1 MTFNLL
7 SDPFLPVVMRSG
19 EKRWLA
25 FPELVSGADSNG
37 LDEDYPVEFNW
48 PRPDFNMASFEFC
61 IGAISLAFDIRE
73 EDEWSPFWTNP
84 PDRDTLAEKL
94 SPLVSAF
101 YLNGE
106 GARFLQD
113 HESLQ
118 GNEKGNETPIESLL
132 IDTPGQ
138 NGQRKNS
145 DLLTHRDRYAAL
157 GLPAAAMAL
166 YTLQAY
172 APPGGAGNRTS
183 MRGGGPLTALVVPAT
198 NDGAPPVSLWRKIS
212 ANVVPCDKRLRI
224 NELPKA
230 LPWMAP
236 TLTSEKSHTVSLADA
251 HPLQAYFG
259 MPRRIRLAFSSEPG
273 ICSMTDEEGPLVTG
287 FIQKPYGT
295 NYGMWQHPLTPYRR
309 QKEAGEPYS
318 AKPKSG
324 RFGYR
329 DWVAATVGSKDG
341 KLAEQPTN
349 IKLAKNNRSHILS
362 QNKKAADARVRVGG
376 WAMNNMEAIAYLITE
391 EPLHLAKT
399 PAQQQALDD
408 LARHFSE
415 AADQA
420 VSQLL
425 AALKKALFSGQKNAP
440 NDKGI
445 LDQARAHFF
454 DATEDQFHHLLDD
467 LLQEMPEDGRLTDPT
482 ASAQHWL
489 WIMRREALV
498 IFDRLAPVPLQDAE
512 KAKNIVDAYGILN
525 ATFAGRTKQSKT
537 LYDKLELPL
546 PKKKPKA
553 QKETT

>member
-1 MTFNLL
+1 MHPFNLL

-19 EKRWLA
+19 AQRWLA
-25 FPELVSGADSNG
+25 FPELAAGAKSNG

-61 IGAISLAFDIRE
+61 IGVVSLAFDIRE
-73 EDEWSPFWTNP
+73 EDDWRPFWTNP
-84 PDRDTLAEKL
+84 PDRDALAERL

-106 GARFLQD
+106 GPRFLQD

-118 GNEKGNETPIESLL
+118 GNETPIELLL

-157 GLPAAAMAL
+157 GLPAAAMVL

-172 APPGGAGNRTS
+172 APAGGAGNRTS
-183 MRGGGPLTALVVPAT
+183 MRGGGPLTALVVPTT
-198 NDGAPPVSLWRKIS
+198 NDGAQPVSLWRKIF
-212 ANVVPCDKRLRI
+212 ANVVPCDERLRI
-224 NELPKA
+224 DELPKA

-236 TLTSEKSHTVSLADA
+236 TLTSEKSRTVSPADA

-259 MPRRIRLAFSSEPG
+259 MPRRIQLVFSSEPG
-273 ICSMTDEEGPLVTG
+273 ICSMTGREESLVTG
-287 FIQKPYGT
+287 FIQKPYGI
-295 NYGMWQHPLTPYRR
+295 NYGLWQHPLTPYRR
-309 QKEAGEPYS
+309 QKEAEEPYS

-341 KLAEQPTN
+341 KLAEQPIN
-349 IKLAKNNRSHILS
+349 IQLAKNNRSQALS
-362 QNKKAADARVRVGG
+362 YNKQAADARVRVGG
-376 WAMNNMEAIAYLITE
+376 WAMNNMEAIAYLIAE

-399 PAQQQALDD
+399 PDQQQALDE

-425 AALKKALFSGQKNAP
+425 AALKKALFSGQKNAS

-445 LDQARAHFF
+445 LDQARAQFF

-467 LLQEMPEDGRLTDPT
+467 LLQEMPEDGRLTDPN
-482 ASAQHWL
+482 ASARHWL
-489 WIMRREALV
+489 RIMRHEALT

-512 KAKNIVDAYGILN
+512 KAKTIVNAYGILN
-525 ATFAGRTKQSKT
+525 ATFAGLTKQSKT

>member
-19 EKRWLA
+19 AQRWLA
-25 FPELVSGADSNG
+25 FPELVDGSESNG
-37 LDEDYPVEFNW
+37 LDSDYPVEFNW
-48 PRPDFNMASFEFC
+48 QRPDFNIASFEFC
-61 IGAISLAFDIRE
+61 IGVISLAFDIRN
-73 EDEWSPFWTNP
+73 EDDWRPFWTNP
-84 PDRDTLAEKL
+84 PDRDALTEKL
-94 SPLVSAF
+94 APLVHAF

-106 GARFLQD
+106 GPRFLQD

-118 GNEKGNETPIESLL
+118 GNETPIELLL

-172 APPGGAGNRTS
+172 APAGGAGNRTS

-198 NDGAPPVSLWRKIS
+198 NGSEPPVPLWRKIF
-212 ANVVPCDKRLRI
+212 ANVVPCDEQLRI
-224 NELPKA
+224 DELPKA

-236 TLTSEKSHTVSLADA
+236 TLTSEKSRTVSLADA

-259 MPRRIRLAFSSEPG
+259 MPRRIRLAFSSKSG

-287 FIQKPYGT
+287 FIQKPYGA

-349 IKLAKNNRSHILS
+349 IKLAKNNRSQALS
-362 QNKKAADARVRVGG
+362 QNKQATDARVRVGG
-376 WAMNNMEAIAYLITE
+376 WAMNNMEAIAYLIAE

-399 PAQQQALDD
+399 PDQQQALDD

-420 VSQLL
+420 VFQLL
-425 AALKKALFSGQKNAP
+425 SALKKALFSGQKNAS

-467 LLQEMPEDGRLTDPT
+467 LLQEMPEDGRLTDPN
-482 ASAQHWL
+482 ASARHWL
-489 WIMRREALV
+489 RIMRHEALT

-512 KAKNIVDAYGILN
+512 KAKTIVNAYGILN
-525 ATFAGRTKQSKT
+525 ATFAGLTKQSKT
-537 LYDKLELPL
+537 LYDKLDLPL
-546 PKKKPKA
+546 PEPKSKTKKEA
-553 QKETT
+553 A

>member
-1 MTFNLL
+1 MHPFNLL

-19 EKRWLA
+19 AQRWLA
-25 FPELVSGADSNG
+25 FPELVAGAKSNG

-61 IGAISLAFDIRE
+61 IGVNSLAFDIRD
-73 EDEWSPFWTNP
+73 EDDWRPLWTNP
-84 PDRDTLAEKL
+84 PDRDALAEKL
-94 SPLVSAF
+94 APFVPAF

-106 GARFLQD
+106 EPRFLQD
-113 HESLQ
+113 CESLQ
-118 GNEKGNETPIESLL
+118 GGETPIELLL

-198 NDGAPPVSLWRKIS
+198 YGSEPPVPLWCKIF
-212 ANVVPCDKRLRI
+212 ANVVPCNERLRI
-224 NELPKA
+224 DELPKA

-236 TLTSEKSHTVSLADA
+236 TFTSEKSRTVSLADA

-259 MPRRIRLAFSSEPG
+259 MPRRIRLVFSSKLG
-273 ICSMTDEEGPLVTG
+273 ICSMTGREELLVTG
-287 FIQKPYGT
+287 FIQKPYGA
-295 NYGMWQHPLTPYRR
+295 NYGLWRHPLTPYRR
-309 QKEAGEPYS
+309 LKEAAEPYS

-329 DWVAATVGSKDG
+329 DWVAVTVGSKEG
-341 KLAEQPTN
+341 KLAVLPEN
-349 IKLAKNNRSHILS
+349 IRLAKRDRPGILS
-362 QNKKAADARVRVGG
+362 QNKQGWDARIRVGG
-376 WAMNNMEAIAYLITE
+376 WAMNKMEAIAYLIAE

-399 PAQQQALDD
+399 PNQQQALDD

-425 AALKKALFSGQKNAP
+425 AALKKALFSGQKNAS

-454 DATEDQFHHLLDD
+454 DGTEDQFHHLLDD
-467 LLQEMPEDGRLTDPT
+467 LVQEMPEDGRLTDPT
-482 ASAQHWL
+482 ASARHWL
-489 WIMRREALV
+489 WIMRCEALA

-512 KAKNIVDAYGILN
+512 KAKDIVDAYGILN

-546 PKKKPKA
+546 PEKKPKI
-553 QKETT
+553 QRETA

>member
-1 MTFNLL
+1 MTPFNLL

-19 EKRWLA
+19 AQRWLA
-25 FPELVSGADSNG
+25 FPELVAGAKSNG
-37 LDEDYPVEFNW
+37 LDEDYPIEFNW

-61 IGAISLAFDIRE
+61 IGVISLAFDIRE
-73 EDEWSPFWTNP
+73 EDDWRPFWTNP
-84 PDRDTLAEKL
+84 PDRDALAEKL
-94 SPLVSAF
+94 APFVHAF

-106 GARFLQD
+106 GPRFLQD
-113 HESLQ
+113 CESLQ
-118 GNEKGNETPIESLL
+118 GGETPIELLL

-157 GLPAAAMAL
+157 GLPAAAMTL

-172 APPGGAGNRTS
+172 APAGGAGNRTS

-198 NDGAPPVSLWRKIS
+198 NGSEPPVPLWRKIF

-224 NELPKA
+224 DELPKA

-236 TLTSEKSHTVSLADA
+236 TLTSEKSRTVSLADA

-259 MPRRIRLAFSSEPG
+259 MPRRIRLVFSSEPDT
-273 ICSMTDEEGPLVTG
+273 CSMTGRKEPLVTG

-295 NYGMWQHPLTPYRR
+295 NYGLWQHPLTPYRR
-309 QKEAGEPYS
+309 QREAGEPYS

-349 IKLAKNNRSHILS
+349 IKLAKNNRSHALS
-362 QNKKAADARVRVGG
+362 QNKQATDARVRVGG
-376 WAMNNMEAIAYLITE
+376 WAMNNMEAIAYLFAE

-399 PAQQQALDD
+399 HDQQQALDD

-425 AALKKALFSGQKNAP
+425 AALKKALFSGQKNTS

-445 LDQARAHFF
+445 LDQARADFF
-454 DATEDQFHHLLDD
+454 DATEDQFHRLLDN

-482 ASAQHWL
+482 ASARHWL
-489 WIMRREALV
+489 GIMRRVALAT
-498 IFDRLAPVPLQDAE
+498 FDRLAPVPLQDAE
-512 KAKNIVDAYGILN
+512 KAKTIVNAYGILN
-525 ATFAGRTKQSKT
+525 ATFAGWTKQSKS
-537 LYDKLELPL
+537 LYDKLKLPL
-546 PKKKPKA
+546 PEKKSKTK
-553 QKETT
+553 KETA

>member
-19 EKRWLA
+19 AQRWLA
-25 FPELVSGADSNG
+25 FPELVAGAESNG

-61 IGAISLAFDIRE
+61 IGVISLAFDIRE
-73 EDEWSPFWTNP
+73 EDDWRPFWTNP
-84 PDRDTLAEKL
+84 PDRDALAERL
-94 SPLVSAF
+94 APFVHAF

-106 GARFLQD
+106 GPRFLQD
-113 HESLQ
+113 CESLQ
-118 GNEKGNETPIESLL
+118 GGETPIELLL

-157 GLPAAAMAL
+157 GLPAAAMTL

-172 APPGGAGNRTS
+172 APAGGAGNRTS

-198 NDGAPPVSLWRKIS
+198 NDGAPPVPLWRKIF

-224 NELPKA
+224 DELPKA

-236 TLTSEKSHTVSLADA
+236 TLTSEKNRTVSLADA

-259 MPRRIRLAFSSEPG
+259 MPRRIRLVFSSEPDT
-273 ICSMTDEEGPLVTG
+273 CSMTGRKEPLVTG

-295 NYGMWQHPLTPYRR
+295 NYGLWQHPLTPYRR
-309 QKEAGEPYS
+309 LKEAGEPYS
-318 AKPKSG
+318 AKPKYG

-329 DWVAATVGSKDG
+329 DWVAVTVGSKDG

-349 IKLAKNNRSHILS
+349 IKLSKNNRSHSLS
-362 QNKKAADARVRVGG
+362 QNKQAADARIRVGG
-376 WAMNNMEAIAYLITE
+376 WAMNNMEAIAYLFAE

-399 PAQQQALDD
+399 HDQQQALDD

-425 AALKKALFSGQKNAP
+425 AALKKALFSGQKNTS

-445 LDQARAHFF
+445 LDQARADFF
-454 DATEDQFHHLLDD
+454 DATEDQFHRLLDN

-482 ASAQHWL
+482 ASARHWL
-489 WIMRREALV
+489 GIMRRVALAT
-498 IFDRLAPVPLQDAE
+498 FDRLAPVPLQDAE
-512 KAKNIVDAYGILN
+512 KAKTIVNAYGILN
-525 ATFAGRTKQSKT
+525 ATFAGWTKQSKS

-546 PKKKPKA
+546 PEKKSKTK
-553 QKETT
+553 KETA

>member
-19 EKRWLA
+19 AQRWLA
-25 FPELVSGADSNG
+25 FPELVAKDESNG
-37 LDEDYPVEFNW
+37 LNEDYPVEFSW

-61 IGAISLAFDIRE
+61 IGVLSLAFDIRE
-73 EDEWSPFWTNP
+73 EDDWRPFWSNP

-94 SPLVSAF
+94 SSLVSAF

-106 GARFLQD
+106 GPRFLQD

-118 GNEKGNETPIESLL
+118 GNETPIELLL

-172 APPGGAGNRTS
+172 APSGGAGNRTS

-198 NDGAPPVSLWRKIS
+198 NDSEPPVPLWRKIF
-212 ANVVPCDKRLRI
+212 ANVVPCDERLRI
-224 NELPKA
+224 DELPKA

-236 TLTSEKSHTVSLADA
+236 TLTSEKGRTVSAAEA

-259 MPRRIRLAFSSEPG
+259 MPRRIRLVFSSEPG
-273 ICSMTDEEGPLVTG
+273 ICSMTGREEPLVSG

-309 QKEAGEPYS
+309 QKEAEEPYS

-349 IKLAKNNRSHILS
+349 IKLAKNNRSQALS
-362 QNKKAADARVRVGG
+362 QNKQAADARVRVGG
-376 WAMNNMEAIAYLITE
+376 WAMNNMEAIAYLIAE

-399 PAQQQALDD
+399 PDQQQALDE

-425 AALKKALFSGQKNAP
+425 AALKKALFSGQKNAS

-454 DATEDQFHHLLDD
+454 DATEDQFHRLLAD

-482 ASAQHWL
+482 ASTRHWL
-489 WIMRREALV
+489 EIMRREVLAV
-498 IFDRLAPVPLQDAE
+498 FDRLAPVPLQDVE
-512 KAKNIVDAYGILN
+512 KAKAIVDAYGILN

-546 PKKKPKA
+546 PEKKPKT

>member
-1 MTFNLL
+1 MTPFNLL

-19 EKRWLA
+19 AQRWLA
-25 FPELVSGADSNG
+25 FPELVAGAKSND

-61 IGAISLAFDIRE
+61 IGVVSLAFDIRE
-73 EDEWSPFWTNP
+73 EDDWRPFWTNP
-84 PDRDTLAEKL
+84 PDRDALAEKL
-94 SPLVSAF
+94 APFVHAF

-106 GARFLQD
+106 GPRFLQD
-113 HESLQ
+113 CESLQ
-118 GNEKGNETPIESLL
+118 GGETPIELLL

-157 GLPAAAMAL
+157 GLPAAAMTL

-172 APPGGAGNRTS
+172 APSGGAGNRTS

-198 NDGAPPVSLWRKIS
+198 NDGAPPVPLWRKIF

-224 NELPKA
+224 DELPKA

-236 TLTSEKSHTVSLADA
+236 TLTSEKSRTVSLADA

-259 MPRRIRLAFSSEPG
+259 MPRRIRLVFSSEPDT
-273 ICSMTDEEGPLVTG
+273 CSMTGRKEPLVTG

-295 NYGMWQHPLTPYRR
+295 NYGLWQHPLTPYRR
-309 QKEAGEPYS
+309 QREAGEPYS

-349 IKLAKNNRSHILS
+349 IKLAKNNRSHALS
-362 QNKKAADARVRVGG
+362 QNKQATDARVRVGG
-376 WAMNNMEAIAYLITE
+376 WAMNNMEAIAYLFAE

-399 PAQQQALDD
+399 HDQQQALDD

-425 AALKKALFSGQKNAP
+425 AALKKALFSGQKNTS

-445 LDQARAHFF
+445 LDQARADFF
-454 DATEDQFHHLLDD
+454 DATEDQFHRLLDN

-482 ASAQHWL
+482 ASARHWL
-489 WIMRREALV
+489 GIMRRVALAT
-498 IFDRLAPVPLQDAE
+498 FDRLAPVPLQDAE
-512 KAKNIVDAYGILN
+512 KAKTIVNAYGILN
-525 ATFAGRTKQSKT
+525 ATFAGWTKQSKS

-546 PKKKPKA
+546 PEKKSKTK
-553 QKETT
+553 KETA

>member
-19 EKRWLA
+19 AKRWLA
-25 FPELVSGADSNG
+25 FPELVAGAESNG
-37 LDEDYPVEFNW
+37 LDSDYPVEFNW

-61 IGAISLAFDIRE
+61 IGVVSLAFDIRD
-73 EDEWSPFWTNP
+73 EDDWRPFWSNP
-84 PDRDTLAEKL
+84 PNRDALAKKIA
-94 SPLVSAF
+94 PLVHAF

-106 GARFLQD
+106 GPRFLQD
-113 HESLQ
+113 YESLQ
-118 GNEKGNETPIESLL
+118 GDETSIELLL

-145 DLLTHRDRYAAL
+145 DLLTHRNRYTAL

-172 APPGGAGNRTS
+172 APTGGAGNLTS
-183 MRGGGPLTALVVPAT
+183 MRGGGPLTALVVPV
-198 NDGAPPVSLWRKIS
+198 DHGDAPPVPLWRKIF
-212 ANVVPCDKRLRI
+212 ANVGHCAKPKAG
-224 NELPKA
+224 ELPKA
-230 LPWMAP
+230 LPWLAP
-236 TLTSEKSHTVSLADA
+236 TLTSKKSRTVSLADA

-259 MPRRIRLAFSSEPG
+259 MPRRIRLVFSSQPG
-273 ICSMTDEEGPLVTG
+273 ICSMTGREELLVTG

-295 NYGMWQHPLTPYRR
+295 KYRLWQHPLTPYRR

-349 IKLAKNNRSHILS
+349 IKLAKNNRSQALS
-362 QNKKAADARVRVGG
+362 QNKQATDARVRVGG
-376 WAMNNMEAIAYLITE
+376 WAMNNMEAIAYLIAE

-399 PAQQQALDD
+399 PDQQRALDE

-425 AALKKALFSGQKNAP
+425 AALKKALFSGQKNAS
-440 NDKGI
+440 NDRGI

-454 DATEDQFHHLLDD
+454 DATEDEFHHLLDD
-467 LLQEMPEDGRLTDPT
+467 LLQEMPEDGRLTDPN
-482 ASAQHWL
+482 ASARHWL
-489 WIMRREALV
+489 RIMRHEALT

-512 KAKNIVDAYGILN
+512 KAKNIVDSYGILN
-525 ATFAGRTKQSKT
+525 ATFAGLTKQSKT
-537 LYDKLELPL
+537 LYDKLDLPL
-546 PKKKPKA
+546 PEPKSKTKKEA
-553 QKETT
+553 A

>member
-1 MTFNLL
+1 MIPFNLL
-7 SDPFLPVVMRSG
+7 KDPFLPVVMRSG
-19 EKRWLA
+19 AQRWLA
-25 FPELVSGADSNG
+25 FPELVAGAESNG
-37 LDEDYPVEFNW
+37 LDEDYPIEFNW

-61 IGAISLAFDIRE
+61 IGVISLAFDIRE
-73 EDEWSPFWTNP
+73 EDDWRPFWTNP
-84 PDRDTLAEKL
+84 PDRDALAEKL
-94 SPLVSAF
+94 APFVHAF

-106 GARFLQD
+106 GPRFLQD
-113 HESLQ
+113 CESLQ
-118 GNEKGNETPIESLL
+118 GGETPIELLL

-172 APPGGAGNRTS
+172 APSGGAGNRTS
-183 MRGGGPLTALVVPAT
+183 MRGGGPLTALVVPAI
-198 NDGAPPVSLWRKIS
+198 NDGAPPVSLWRKIF
-212 ANVVPCDKRLRI
+212 ANVVPCDERLRI
-224 NELPKA
+224 DGLPKA
-230 LPWMAP
+230 LPWLAP
-236 TLTSEKSHTVSLADA
+236 TLTSEKSRTVSLADA

-259 MPRRIRLAFSSEPG
+259 MPRRIRLVFSSEPG
-273 ICSMTDEEGPLVTG
+273 ICSMTGREEPLVTG
-287 FIQKPYGT
+287 YIQRPYGT
-295 NYGMWQHPLTPYRR
+295 NYGLWQHPLTPYRR
-309 QKEAGEPYS
+309 QREAGEPYS

-329 DWVAATVGSKDG
+329 DWVAVTVGSKDG

-349 IKLAKNNRSHILS
+349 IKLAKNNRSHALS
-362 QNKKAADARVRVGG
+362 QNKQATDARVRVGG
-376 WAMNNMEAIAYLITE
+376 WAMNNMEAIAYLFAE

-399 PAQQQALDD
+399 HDQQQALDD

-425 AALKKALFSGQKNAP
+425 AALKKALFSGQKNTS

-445 LDQARAHFF
+445 LDQARADFF
-454 DATEDQFHHLLDD
+454 DATEDQFHRLLDN

-482 ASAQHWL
+482 ASARHWL
-489 WIMRREALV
+489 GIMRRVALAT
-498 IFDRLAPVPLQDAE
+498 FDRLAPVPLQDAE
-512 KAKNIVDAYGILN
+512 KAKTIVNAYGILN
-525 ATFAGRTKQSKT
+525 ATFAGWTKQSKS

-546 PKKKPKA
+546 PEKKSKTK
-553 QKETT
+553 KETA

>member
-19 EKRWLA
+19 AHRWLA
-25 FPELVSGADSNG
+25 FPELVTGTESNS
-37 LDEDYPVEFNW
+37 LDEDYPVEFGW

-61 IGAISLAFDIRE
+61 IGAIALAFDIRD
-73 EDEWSPFWTNP
+73 EDDWYPLWTNSP
-84 PDRDTLAEKL
+84 NRDALAEKL
-94 SPLVSAF
+94 APFVHAF

-106 GARFLQD
+106 GPCFLQD

-118 GNEKGNETPIESLL
+118 GDETPIELLL

-145 DLLTHRDRYAAL
+145 DLLTHRNRYATL

-172 APPGGAGNRTS
+172 APSGGAGNRTS

-198 NDGAPPVSLWRKIS
+198 NGSEPPVPLWRKIF
-212 ANVVPCDKRLRI
+212 ANVVPCDERLRI
-224 NELPKA
+224 DELPKA

-236 TLTSEKSHTVSLADA
+236 TLTSERSRMVSLADA

-273 ICSMTDEEGPLVTG
+273 ICSMTDEEGSLVTG
-287 FIQKPYGT
+287 FIQKPYGA

-341 KLAEQPTN
+341 KLAEQPAN
-349 IKLAKNNRSHILS
+349 IKLAKNNRSDALT
-362 QNKKAADARVRVGG
+362 QNKQATDARLRVGG
-376 WAMNNMEAIAYLITE
+376 WAMNNMEAIAYLIAE

-399 PAQQQALDD
+399 RAQQQALDE

-420 VSQLL
+420 VFQLL
-425 AALKKALFSGQKNAP
+425 AAMKKALFRGQKNAS

-467 LLQEMPEDGRLTDPT
+467 LLQGMPEDGRLADPT
-482 ASAQHWL
+482 ASARHWL
-489 WIMRREALV
+489 WIMRREALA

-525 ATFAGRTKQSKT
+525 ATFAGRIKQSKT
-537 LYDKLELPL
+537 LYDRLELPL
-546 PKKKPKA
+546 PKKKPKT

>member
-7 SDPFLPVVMRSG
+7 SDPFLPVIMRSG
-19 EKRWLA
+19 AQKWLA
-25 FPELVSGADSNG
+25 FPELVTGAKSNG
-37 LDEDYPVEFNW
+37 LNEDYPVEFSW

-61 IGAISLAFDIRE
+61 IGVLSLAFDIRE
-73 EDEWSPFWTNP
+73 EDDWRPFWTNP
-84 PDRDTLAEKL
+84 PNRDALAEKL
-94 SPLVSAF
+94 APLISAF
-101 YLNGE
+101 DLNGE
-106 GARFLQD
+106 GPCFLQD
-113 HESLQ
+113 CESLQ
-118 GNEKGNETPIESLL
+118 GGETPIELL
-132 IDTPGQ
+132 FIDTPGQ

-157 GLPAAAMAL
+157 GLSAAAMAL

-172 APPGGAGNRTS
+172 APSGGAGNRTS
-183 MRGGGPLTALVVPAT
+183 MRGGGPLTALVVPVSHG
-198 NDGAPPVSLWRKIS
+198 GASLVPLWHKIF
-212 ANVVPCDKRLRI
+212 ANVGHYAKPKAS
-224 NELPKA
+224 ELSKA
-230 LPWMAP
+230 LPWLAP
-236 TLTSEKSHTVSLADA
+236 TLTSGGKPPREVHEADPDA

-259 MPRRIRLAFSSEPG
+259 MPRRIRLVFSSEPG
-273 ICSMTDEEGPLVTG
+273 ICSMTGREELLATG

-295 NYGMWQHPLTPYRR
+295 NYGLWKHPLTPYRR

-329 DWVAATVGSKDG
+329 DWVAVTVGSKEG

-349 IKLAKNNRSHILS
+349 IKLAKNNRSHALS
-362 QNKKAADARVRVGG
+362 QNKQGVDARIRVGG
-376 WAMNNMEAIAYLITE
+376 WAMNNMEAIAYLIAE

-399 PAQQQALDD
+399 PDQQQALDE

-425 AALKKALFSGQKNAP
+425 ATLKKALFSGQKNTS
-440 NDKGI
+440 NDKGV

-467 LLQEMPEDGRLTDPT
+467 LLQEMPEDGRLTDPN
-482 ASAQHWL
+482 ASARHWL
-489 WIMRREALV
+489 RIMRHEALT

-512 KAKNIVDAYGILN
+512 KAKTIVNAYGILN
-525 ATFAGRTKQSKT
+525 ATFAGLTKQSKT
-537 LYDKLELPL
+537 LYDKLDLPL
-546 PKKKPKA
+546 PEPKSKTKKEA
-553 QKETT
+553 A

>member
-1 MTFNLL
+1 MIPFNLL

-19 EKRWLA
+19 AQRWLA
-25 FPELVSGADSNG
+25 FPELVAEPKSNG

-61 IGAISLAFDIRE
+61 IGVISLAFDIRE
-73 EDEWSPFWTNP
+73 EDDWHPFWTNP
-84 PDRDTLAEKL
+84 PDRDALAEKL
-94 SPLVSAF
+94 APLISAF

-106 GARFLQD
+106 GPRFLQD
-113 HESLQ
+113 YEPLQ
-118 GNEKGNETPIESLL
+118 GNETPIELLL

-166 YTLQAY
+166 YALQAY
-172 APPGGAGNRTS
+172 APSGGSGFRTS
-183 MRGGGPLTALVVPAT
+183 VRGGGPLTALVVPVAH
-198 NDGAPPVSLWRKIS
+198 DGAPPVPLWRKIFT
-212 ANVVPCDKRLRI
+212 NVGHYAKPRAS
-224 NELPKA
+224 ELPKA
-230 LPWMAP
+230 LPWLAP
-236 TLTSEKSHTVSLADA
+236 TLTSERGRTVSLADA

-259 MPRRIRLAFSSEPG
+259 MPRRIRLVFSIEPG
-273 ICSMTDEEGPLVTG
+273 FCSMTGREGPLVTG
-287 FIQKPYGT
+287 FIQKRHGA
-295 NYGMWQHPLTPYRR
+295 NYGLWKHPLTPYRR

-318 AKPKSG
+318 AKPKYG

-341 KLAEQPTN
+341 KLAEQSAN
-349 IKLAKNNRSHILS
+349 IKLAKNHRSHSLS
-362 QNKKAADARVRVGG
+362 QNKQVADARIRVGG
-376 WAMNNMEAIAYLITE
+376 WAMSNAEAIAYLIAE

-399 PAQQQALDD
+399 SDQQQALDD

-425 AALKKALFSGQKNAP
+425 AALKKALFSGQKNAS

-454 DATEDQFHHLLDD
+454 DATEDQFHHLLDN

-482 ASAQHWL
+482 ASARHWL
-489 WIMRREALV
+489 RIIRFAALE

-512 KAKNIVDAYGILN
+512 KAKTIVNAYGILN
-525 ATFAGRTKQSKT
+525 ATFAGWTKQSKS

-546 PKKKPKA
+546 PEPKSKTKKEA
-553 QKETT
+553 A

>member
-7 SDPFLPVVMRSG
+7 TDPFLPVVMRSG
-19 EKRWLA
+19 AQRWLA
-25 FPELVSGADSNG
+25 FPELVDGAESNG
-37 LDEDYPVEFNW
+37 LDSDYPVEFNW
-48 PRPDFNMASFEFC
+48 QRPDFNMASFEFC
-61 IGAISLAFDIRE
+61 IGVISLAFDIRN
-73 EDEWSPFWTNP
+73 EDDWRPFWTNP
-84 PDRDTLAEKL
+84 PDRDALTEKL
-94 SPLVSAF
+94 APIVHAF

-106 GARFLQD
+106 GPRFLQD

-118 GNEKGNETPIESLL
+118 GNETSIELLL

-145 DLLTHRDRYAAL
+145 DLLTHRNRYTAL

-172 APPGGAGNRTS
+172 APAGGAGNRTS

-198 NDGAPPVSLWRKIS
+198 NGSEPPVPLWRKIF
-212 ANVVPCDKRLRI
+212 ANVVPCDERLRI
-224 NELPKA
+224 DELPKA

-236 TLTSEKSHTVSLADA
+236 TLTSEKSRTVSLADA

-259 MPRRIRLAFSSEPG
+259 MPRRIRLAFSSKSG

-295 NYGMWQHPLTPYRR
+295 NYGLWQHPLTPYRR
-309 QKEAGEPYS
+309 QKEAEEPYS

-349 IKLAKNNRSHILS
+349 IQLAKNNRSQALS
-362 QNKKAADARVRVGG
+362 QNKQATDARVRVGG
-376 WAMNNMEAIAYLITE
+376 WAMNNMEAIAYLIAE

-399 PAQQQALDD
+399 PDQQQALDD

-420 VSQLL
+420 VFQLL
-425 AALKKALFSGQKNAP
+425 SALKKALFSGQKNAS

-467 LLQEMPEDGRLTDPT
+467 LLQEMPEDGGFDQT
-482 ASAQHWL
+482 APARHWL
-489 WIMRREALV
+489 GIMRRVALAT
-498 IFDRLAPVPLQDAE
+498 FDRLAPVPLQDAE
-512 KAKNIVDAYGILN
+512 KAKTIVNAYGILN
-525 ATFAGRTKQSKT
+525 ATFAGWTKQSKS

-546 PKKKPKA
+546 PKKKSKTK
-553 QKETT
+553 KETA

>member
-19 EKRWLA
+19 AQRWIA
-25 FPELVSGADSNG
+25 FSELVTGTESNG
-37 LDEDYPVEFNW
+37 LDEDYPVEFSW

-61 IGAISLAFDIRE
+61 IGVVSLAFDIRD
-73 EDEWSPFWTNP
+73 EDEWHPFWISP
-84 PDRDTLAEKL
+84 PDRDALAEKL
-94 SPLVSAF
+94 APLVHAF

-106 GARFLQD
+106 GPRFLQD
-113 HESLQ
+113 YESLQ
-118 GNEKGNETPIESLL
+118 GDETPIELLL

-145 DLLTHRDRYAAL
+145 DLLTHRARYPAL
-157 GLPAAAMAL
+157 GLPAAGMAL

-183 MRGGGPLTALVVPAT
+183 MRGGGPLTALIVPVGH
-198 NDGAPPVSLWRKIS
+198 DDAPPVSLWRKIF
-212 ANVVPCDKRLRI
+212 ANVGHCAKPKVD
-224 NELPKA
+224 ELPKA
-230 LPWMAP
+230 LPWLAP
-236 TLTSEKSHTVSLADA
+236 ILTSEKGRTVSLADA

-362 QNKKAADARVRVGG
+362 QNKQAADARVRVGG
-376 WAMNNMEAIAYLITE
+376 WAMNNMEAIAYLFAE

-399 PAQQQALDD
+399 LDQQQALDE

-425 AALKKALFSGQKNAP
+425 AALKKALFSGQKNAS

-445 LDQARAHFF
+445 LDQARADFF
-454 DATEDQFHHLLDD
+454 DATEDQFHRLLDD
-467 LLQEMPEDGRLTDPT
+467 LLQEMPEDGCLTDPN
-482 ASAQHWL
+482 ASARHWL
-489 WIMRREALV
+489 RIMRRAALET
-498 IFDRLAPVPLQDAE
+498 FDRLAPVPLQDAE
-512 KAKNIVDAYGILN
+512 KAKTIVNAYGILN
-525 ATFAGRTKQSKT
+525 ATFAGLTNQSKT

-546 PKKKPKA
+546 PEKKPKA

>member
-7 SDPFLPVVMRSG
+7 SDPFLPVIMRSG
-19 EKRWLA
+19 VQRWLA
-25 FPELVSGADSNG
+25 FPELVAGAKSNG

-61 IGAISLAFDIRE
+61 IGVVSLALDIRD
-73 EDEWSPFWTNP
+73 EDDWRPFWSNP
-84 PDRDTLAEKL
+84 PNRDALVEKIAL
-94 SPLVSAF
+94 LVHAF

-106 GARFLQD
+106 GPRFLQD
-113 HESLQ
+113 YESLQ
-118 GNEKGNETPIESLL
+118 GDETSIELLL

-145 DLLTHRDRYAAL
+145 DLLTHRNRYTAL

-172 APPGGAGNRTS
+172 APTGGAGNLTS
-183 MRGGGPLTALVVPAT
+183 MRGGGPLTALVVPV
-198 NDGAPPVSLWRKIS
+198 DHGDAPPVPLWRKIF
-212 ANVVPCDKRLRI
+212 ANVGHCAKPKAG
-224 NELPKA
+224 ELSKA
-230 LPWMAP
+230 LPWLAP
-236 TLTSEKSHTVSLADA
+236 TLTSKKSRTVSLADA

-259 MPRRIRLAFSSEPG
+259 MPRRIRLVFSSQPG
-273 ICSMTDEEGPLVTG
+273 ICSMTGREELLVTG

-295 NYGMWQHPLTPYRR
+295 KYRLWQHPLTPYRR

-349 IKLAKNNRSHILS
+349 IKLAKNNRSQALS
-362 QNKKAADARVRVGG
+362 QNKQATDARVRVGG
-376 WAMNNMEAIAYLITE
+376 WAMNNMEAIAYLIAE

-399 PAQQQALDD
+399 PDQQRALDD

-425 AALKKALFSGQKNAP
+425 AALKKALFSGQKNAS
-440 NDKGI
+440 NDRGI

-454 DATEDQFHHLLDD
+454 DATEDRFHHLLDD
-467 LLQEMPEDGRLTDPT
+467 LLQEMPEDGRLTDPN
-482 ASAQHWL
+482 ASARYWL
-489 WIMRREALV
+489 RIMRHEALTV
-498 IFDRLAPVPLQDAE
+498 FDRLAPVPLQDAE
-512 KAKNIVDAYGILN
+512 KAKTIVNAYGILN
-525 ATFAGRTKQSKT
+525 ATFAGLTKQSKT

-546 PKKKPKA
+546 PEKKPKA
-553 QKETT
+553 QKEAA

>member
-19 EKRWLA
+19 AQRWLA
-25 FPELVSGADSNG
+25 FPELVAGPKSNG

-61 IGAISLAFDIRE
+61 IGVISLAFDIRE
-73 EDEWSPFWTNP
+73 EDDWRPFWTNP
-84 PDRDTLAEKL
+84 PDRDALAEKL
-94 SPLVSAF
+94 APLVSAF

-106 GARFLQD
+106 GPRFLQD
-113 HESLQ
+113 YEPLQ
-118 GNEKGNETPIESLL
+118 GNETPIELLL

-145 DLLTHRDRYAAL
+145 DLLTHRNRYAAL
-157 GLPAAAMAL
+157 GLPAAAMTL

-172 APPGGAGNRTS
+172 APAGGAGNRTS

-198 NDGAPPVSLWRKIS
+198 NDDATPVPLWHKIF
-212 ANVVPCDKRLRI
+212 ANVVPCDKRLPI
-224 NELPKA
+224 DELPKA

-236 TLTSEKSHTVSLADA
+236 TLTSEKSRTVSLADA

-259 MPRRIRLAFSSEPG
+259 MPRRIQLVFSSEPG
-273 ICSMTDEEGPLVTG
+273 ICSMTGRKEPLVTG
-287 FIQKPYGT
+287 FIQRPYGT
-295 NYGMWQHPLTPYRR
+295 NYGLWQHPLTPYRR
-309 QKEAGEPYS
+309 LKEAGEPYS

-329 DWVAATVGSKDG
+329 DWVAVTVGSKDG

-349 IKLAKNNRSHILS
+349 IKLSKNNRSHSLS
-362 QNKKAADARVRVGG
+362 QNKQAADARIRVGG
-376 WAMNNMEAIAYLITE
+376 WAMNNMEAIAYLIAE
-391 EPLHLAKT
+391 EPLHLANT
-399 PAQQQALDD
+399 SDQQQALDD

-425 AALKKALFSGQKNAP
+425 TALKKALFSGQKNAS

-445 LDQARAHFF
+445 LDQARADFF

-467 LLQEMPEDGRLTDPT
+467 LLQEMPEDGGFDQT
-482 ASAQHWL
+482 ALARHWL
-489 WIMRREALV
+489 GIMRRAALAT
-498 IFDRLAPVPLQDAE
+498 FDRLAPVPLQDAE
-512 KAKNIVDAYGILN
+512 KAKTIVNAYGILN
-525 ATFAGRTKQSKT
+525 ATFAGWTKQSKS

-546 PKKKPKA
+546 PEKKSKTK
-553 QKETT
+553 KETA

>member
-19 EKRWLA
+19 AQRWLA
-25 FPELVSGADSNG
+25 FPELVAGAKSND

-61 IGAISLAFDIRE
+61 IGVVSLAFDIRE
-73 EDEWSPFWTNP
+73 EDDWRPFWINP
-84 PDRDTLAEKL
+84 PDRDALAEKL
-94 SPLVSAF
+94 APLIHAF
-101 YLNGE
+101 YLNSE
-106 GARFLQD
+106 GPRFLQD
-113 HESLQ
+113 YEPLQ
-118 GNEKGNETPIESLL
+118 GNETPIELLL

-157 GLPAAAMAL
+157 GLPTAAMAL

-183 MRGGGPLTALVVPAT
+183 MRGGGPLTALVVPVAHDDAT
-198 NDGAPPVSLWRKIS
+198 PVPLWHKIFT
-212 ANVVPCDKRLRI
+212 NVVPCDERLRI
-224 NELPKA
+224 DGLPKA
-230 LPWMAP
+230 LPWLAP
-236 TLTSEKSHTVSLADA
+236 TLTSERSRTVSLADA

-259 MPRRIRLAFSSEPG
+259 MPRRIRLVFSSEPG
-273 ICSMTDEEGPLVTG
+273 ICSMTGREEPLVTG
-287 FIQKPYGT
+287 FIQKPYGA
-295 NYGMWQHPLTPYRR
+295 NYGLWQHPLTPYRR
-309 QKEAGEPYS
+309 LKEAGEPYS

-349 IKLAKNNRSHILS
+349 IKLAKNNRSHSLT
-362 QNKKAADARVRVGG
+362 QNKQATDARIRVGG
-376 WAMNNMEAIAYLITE
+376 WAMNNMEAIAYLIAE

-399 PAQQQALDD
+399 PDQQQALDE

-420 VSQLL
+420 VFQLL
-425 AALKKALFSGQKNAP
+425 AALKKALFSGQKNAS

-445 LDQARAHFF
+445 IDQARADFF
-454 DATEDQFHHLLDD
+454 DTTEDQFHRLLDN

-482 ASAQHWL
+482 ASARHWL
-489 WIMRREALV
+489 RIIRFAALE

-525 ATFAGRTKQSKT
+525 ATFAGLTKQSKT
-537 LYDKLELPL
+537 LYDKLDLPL
-546 PKKKPKA
+546 PEPKSKTKKEA
-553 QKETT
+553 A

>member
-1 MTFNLL
+1 MAFNLL

-19 EKRWLA
+19 AQRWLA
-25 FPELVSGADSNG
+25 FPELVTGTESGN
-37 LDEDYPVEFNW
+37 EDYPVEFDW

-61 IGAISLAFDIRE
+61 IGVISLAFDIRN
-73 EDEWSPFWTNP
+73 EDDWRPFWTNP
-84 PDRDTLAEKL
+84 PDRDALAEKL
-94 SPLVSAF
+94 APLVSAF

-106 GARFLQD
+106 GPRFLQD

-118 GNEKGNETPIESLL
+118 GNETPIELLL

-145 DLLTHRDRYAAL
+145 DLLTHRDRYATL

-172 APPGGAGNRTS
+172 APSGGAGNRTS
-183 MRGGGPLTALVVPAT
+183 MRGGGPLTALVVPTT
-198 NDGAPPVSLWRKIS
+198 NDGAQPVSLWRKIF
-212 ANVVPCDKRLRI
+212 ANVVPCDKRLQI
-224 NELPKA
+224 DELPKA

-236 TLTSEKSHTVSLADA
+236 TLTSEKSRTVSLADA

-259 MPRRIRLAFSSEPG
+259 MPRRIRLVFSSELG
-273 ICSMTDEEGPLVTG
+273 TCSMTGREEPLVPG
-287 FIQKPYGT
+287 YIQRPYGA
-295 NYGMWQHPLTPYRR
+295 NYGLWQHPLTPYRR
-309 QKEAGEPYS
+309 LKEAGEPYS

-349 IKLAKNNRSHILS
+349 IKLAKNNRSQALS
-362 QNKKAADARVRVGG
+362 YNKQVANARVRVGG
-376 WAMNNMEAIAYLITE
+376 WAMNNMEAIAYLIAE

-399 PAQQQALDD
+399 LDQQQALDD

-425 AALKKALFSGQKNAP
+425 AALKKALFSDQKNTS
-440 NDKGI
+440 NDKGV
-445 LDQARAHFF
+445 LDQARTDFF
-454 DATEDQFHHLLDD
+454 DATEDPFHHLLDD
-467 LLQEMPEDGRLTDPT
+467 LLQEMPEDGRLADPT
-482 ASAQHWL
+482 ASARHWL
-489 WIMRREALV
+489 GIMRRVALAT
-498 IFDRLAPVPLQDAE
+498 FDRLAPVPLQDAE
-512 KAKNIVDAYGILN
+512 KAKTIVNAYGILN
-525 ATFAGRTKQSKT
+525 ATFAGWTKQSKS

-546 PKKKPKA
+546 PEKKPKA

>member
-1 MTFNLL
+1 MHPFNLL

-19 EKRWLA
+19 AQRWLA
-25 FPELVSGADSNG
+25 FPELVAGAKSNG
-37 LDEDYPVEFNW
+37 LDSDYPVEFSW

-61 IGAISLAFDIRE
+61 IGVLSLAFDIRE
-73 EDEWSPFWTNP
+73 EDDWRSFWTNP
-84 PDRDTLAEKL
+84 PDRDALAEKL
-94 SPLVSAF
+94 DPLISAF

-106 GARFLQD
+106 GPCFLQD
-113 HESLQ
+113 CESLQ
-118 GNEKGNETPIESLL
+118 GGETPIELLL

-198 NDGAPPVSLWRKIS
+198 NGSEPPIPLWRKIF
-212 ANVVPCDKRLRI
+212 ANVVPCDERLRI
-224 NELPKA
+224 DKLPKA

-236 TLTSEKSHTVSLADA
+236 TLTSEKSRTVSLADA

-259 MPRRIRLAFSSEPG
+259 MPRRIRLVFSIEPG
-273 ICSMTDEEGPLVTG
+273 ICSMTGKEGPLVTG

-295 NYGMWQHPLTPYRR
+295 NYGLWQHPLTPYRR

-329 DWVAATVGSKDG
+329 DWVAVTVGSKEG
-341 KLAEQPTN
+341 KLAEQSTN
-349 IKLAKNNRSHILS
+349 IKLAKNIRSPALS
-362 QNKKAADARVRVGG
+362 QNKQGSDTRIRVGG
-376 WAMNNMEAIAYLITE
+376 WAMNNMEAIAYLIAE

-399 PAQQQALDD
+399 VDQQQALDD

-425 AALKKALFSGQKNAP
+425 AALKKALFSGQKNAS

-445 LDQARAHFF
+445 LDQARAEFF
-454 DATEDQFHHLLDD
+454 DATEDQFHRLLDN

-482 ASAQHWL
+482 PSARHWL
-489 WIMRREALV
+489 WIMRHKALA
-498 IFDRLAPVPLQDAE
+498 IFDHLAPVPLQDAE

-537 LYDKLELPL
+537 LYDRLELPL
-546 PKKKPKA
+546 PEKKPKA
-553 QKETT
+553 QKETI

>member
-1 MTFNLL
+1 MIPFNLL
-7 SDPFLPVVMRSG
+7 SDPFLPVIMRSG
-19 EKRWLA
+19 AQKWLA
-25 FPELVSGADSNG
+25 FPDLATGTESDN
-37 LDEDYPVEFNW
+37 EDYPVEFNW

-61 IGAISLAFDIRE
+61 IGVISLAFDIRK
-73 EDEWSPFWTNP
+73 EDHWRPFWTNP
-84 PDRDTLAEKL
+84 PDRDALAEKL
-94 SPLVSAF
+94 APLVHAF

-106 GARFLQD
+106 GPRFLQD

-118 GNEKGNETPIESLL
+118 GDETPIELML

-172 APPGGAGNRTS
+172 APSGGAGNRTS
-183 MRGGGPLTALVVPAT
+183 MRGGGPLTALVFPAEQ
-198 NDGAPPVSLWRKIS
+198 GGELSGSLWSKIF
-212 ANVVPCDKRLRI
+212 ANVGHCVRLKDSD
-224 NELPKA
+224 LPKA
-230 LPWMAP
+230 LPWLAP
-236 TLTSEKSHTVSLADA
+236 TLTSEKGRTVSAAEA

-259 MPRRIRLAFSSEPG
+259 MPRRIQLVFSNEPG
-273 ICSMTDEEGPLVTG
+273 ICSMTGREGPLVSG

-295 NYGMWQHPLTPYRR
+295 NYGTWQHPLTPYRR
-309 QKEAGEPYS
+309 QKEATEPYS

-329 DWVAATVGSKDG
+329 DWVAVTVGSKEG

-349 IKLAKNNRSHILS
+349 IKLAKDHRSYALS
-362 QNKKAADARVRVGG
+362 QNKQVADARIRVGG
-376 WAMNNMEAIAYLITE
+376 WAMNNMEAIAYLIAE

-399 PAQQQALDD
+399 PDQQQALDE

-420 VSQLL
+420 VFQLL
-425 AALKKALFSGQKNAP
+425 AALKKALFGGQKNAS

-445 LDQARAHFF
+445 LDQARADFF
-454 DATEDQFHHLLDD
+454 DATEDQFHRLLND
-467 LLQEMPEDGRLTDPT
+467 LLQEMPEDGRLADPT

-489 WIMRREALV
+489 RIMRRAALAT
-498 IFDRLAPVPLQDAE
+498 FDRLAPVPLQDAE
-512 KAKNIVDAYGILN
+512 KAKTIVNAYGILN
-525 ATFAGRTKQSKT
+525 KTFAGRTKQSKS

-546 PKKKPKA
+546 PDKKTK
-553 QKETT
+553 KEAA

>member
-19 EKRWLA
+19 AKRWLA
-25 FPELVSGADSNG
+25 FPELVAGAGGNG
-37 LDEDYPVEFNW
+37 LDSDYPVEFNW

-61 IGAISLAFDIRE
+61 IGVISLAFDIRD
-73 EDEWSPFWTNP
+73 EDDWRPFWSNP
-84 PDRDTLAEKL
+84 PNRDALAEKIA
-94 SPLVSAF
+94 PLVHAF

-106 GARFLQD
+106 GPRFLQD
-113 HESLQ
+113 YESLQ
-118 GNEKGNETPIESLL
+118 GDETSIELLL

-145 DLLTHRDRYAAL
+145 DLLTHRNRYTAL

-172 APPGGAGNRTS
+172 APTGGAGNLTS
-183 MRGGGPLTALVVPAT
+183 MRGGGPLTALVVPV
-198 NDGAPPVSLWRKIS
+198 DHGDAPPVPLWRKIF
-212 ANVVPCDKRLRI
+212 ANVGHCAKPKAGKLS
-224 NELPKA
+224 KA
-230 LPWMAP
+230 LPWLAP
-236 TLTSEKSHTVSLADA
+236 TLTSKKSRTVSLAAA

-259 MPRRIRLAFSSEPG
+259 MPRRIRLVFSSQPG
-273 ICSMTDEEGPLVTG
+273 ICSMTGREELLVTG

-295 NYGMWQHPLTPYRR
+295 KYRLWQHPLTPYRR

-349 IKLAKNNRSHILS
+349 IKLAKNNRSQALS
-362 QNKKAADARVRVGG
+362 YNKQAADVRVRVGG
-376 WAMNNMEAIAYLITE
+376 WAMNNMEAIAYLIAE

-399 PAQQQALDD
+399 PDQQQALDE

-420 VSQLL
+420 VSQVL
-425 AALKKALFSGQKNAP
+425 AALKKALFSGQKNTS
-440 NDKGI
+440 NDRGI

-467 LLQEMPEDGRLTDPT
+467 LLQEMPEDGRLTDPN
-482 ASAQHWL
+482 ASARHWL
-489 WIMRREALV
+489 RIMRHEALT

-512 KAKNIVDAYGILN
+512 KAKNIVDSYGILN
-525 ATFAGRTKQSKT
+525 ATFAGLTKQSKT
-537 LYDKLELPL
+537 LYDKLDLPL
-546 PKKKPKA
+546 PEPKSKTKKEA
-553 QKETT
+553 A

>member
-19 EKRWLA
+19 AQRWLA
-25 FPELVSGADSNG
+25 FPELVTGAESNG

-61 IGAISLAFDIRE
+61 IGVISLAFDIRD
-73 EDEWSPFWTNP
+73 EDNDWRPFWSSP
-84 PDRDTLAEKL
+84 PDRDALAEKL
-94 SPLVSAF
+94 APLVPAF

-106 GARFLQD
+106 GPRFLQD
-113 HESLQ
+113 YESLQ
-118 GNEKGNETPIESLL
+118 GDETPIELLL

-166 YTLQAY
+166 YALQAY
-172 APPGGAGNRTS
+172 APSGGAGNRTS
-183 MRGGGPLTALVVPAT
+183 MRGGGPLTALVIPAAHG
-198 NDGAPPVSLWRKIS
+198 DAPPVPLWRKIF
-212 ANVVPCDKRLRI
+212 ANVGHHVRLKSD
-224 NELPKA
+224 ELSKV
-230 LPWMAP
+230 LPWLAP
-236 TLTSEKSHTVSLADA
+236 TLTSESNRVVSEVDSDT

-259 MPRRIRLAFSSEPG
+259 MPRRIRLVFSSEPG
-273 ICSMTDEEGPLVTG
+273 ICSMTDREGPPVTG

-309 QKEAGEPYS
+309 QEEAGELYS

-329 DWVAATVGSKDG
+329 DWVAVTVGSKDG

-349 IKLAKNNRSHILS
+349 IKLAKNNRSHALS
-362 QNKKAADARVRVGG
+362 QNKQAADARVRVGG
-376 WAMNNMEAIAYLITE
+376 WAMNNMEAIAYLIAE
-391 EPLHLAKT
+391 EPLHLAKISD
-399 PAQQQALDD
+399 QQQALDD

-425 AALKKALFSGQKNAP
+425 AALKKALFSGQKNAS

-445 LDQARAHFF
+445 LDQARADFF
-454 DATEDQFHHLLDD
+454 DATEDQFHLLLDD
-467 LLQEMPEDGRLTDPT
+467 LLQEMPEDGRLGDLG
-482 ASAQHWL
+482 ASARHWL
-489 WIMRREALV
+489 RIMRFAALAT
-498 IFDRLAPVPLQDAE
+498 FDRLAPVPLQDIE
-512 KAKNIVDAYGILN
+512 KAKDIVNAYGILN
-525 ATFAGRTKQSKT
+525 ATFAGLTKQSKT

-546 PKKKPKA
+546 PKKKPKT
-553 QKETT
+553 QKEAA

>member
-7 SDPFLPVVMRSG
+7 SDSFLPVVMRSG
-19 EKRWLA
+19 ARRWLA
-25 FPELVSGADSNG
+25 FADLVSG
-37 LDEDYPVEFNW
+37 DEDYPVEFNW

-61 IGAISLAFDIRE
+61 IGVISLAFDIRD
-73 EDEWSPFWTNP
+73 EDDWYPLWTNP
-84 PDRDTLAEKL
+84 PDRDALADKL
-94 SPLVSAF
+94 APLIHAF
-101 YLNGE
+101 NLNGE
-106 GARFLQD
+106 GPRFLQD

-118 GNEKGNETPIESLL
+118 GDEKPIELLL

-138 NGQRKNS
+138 KGQRENK
-145 DLLTHRDRYAAL
+145 DLLTHRARYAGL

-172 APPGGAGNRTS
+172 APSGGAGIRTS
-183 MRGGGPLTALVVPAT
+183 VRGGGPLTVLVVPVSH
-198 NDGAPPVSLWRKIS
+198 DDAPPIPLWRKIF
-212 ANVVPCDKRLRI
+212 ANVGHCVRLKDSD
-224 NELPKA
+224 LPKA
-230 LPWMAP
+230 LPWLVP
-236 TLTSEKSHTVSLADA
+236 TLTSEKGHTVSEAEA

-273 ICSMTDEEGPLVTG
+273 ICSMTGVEGPLVTG
-287 FIQKPYGT
+287 FIQKPYGA
-295 NYGMWQHPLTPYRR
+295 NYGVWQHPLTPYRR
-309 QKEAGEPYS
+309 QKEAEEPYS

-329 DWVAATVGSKDG
+329 DWVAGTIGSKEG
-341 KLAEQPTN
+341 LLAVPPENVKLVKAS
-349 IKLAKNNRSHILS
+349 RSNFLRQDS
-362 QNKKAADARVRVGG
+362 AGARIRVGG
-376 WAMNNMEAIAYLITE
+376 WAMNKNKMEAIAYLIAE

-399 PAQQQALDD
+399 PGQQQALDE

-425 AALKKALFSGQKNAP
+425 AALKKALFSGQKNAS

-445 LDQARAHFF
+445 IDQTRVHFF

-467 LLQEMPEDGRLTDPT
+467 LLQEMPEDGLLTDPN
-482 ASAQHWL
+482 ASARHWL
-489 WIMRREALV
+489 RIMRHEALA

-512 KAKNIVDAYGILN
+512 KAKTIVNAYGILN
-525 ATFAGRTKQSKT
+525 ATFAGLTKQSKT

-546 PKKKPKA
+546 PEKKPKA